1 MIWGQLDLLIEILR
15 NFVNIIIDEKIF
27 LFVLMLLSV
36 LYIDMYL
43 YLLYGVVI
51 VKGFVLNLRI
61 FCRYVWE
68 LEGYVG
74 EMYGNICVF
83 KFLQLELYNVKREF
97 RNVQCIM
104 L

>member
-1 MIWGQLDLLIEILR
+1 
-15 NFVNIIIDEKIF
+15 
-27 LFVLMLLSV
+27 
-36 LYIDMYL
+36 MYL

-83 KFLQLELYNVKREF
+83 KFL
-97 RNVQCIM
+97 
-104 L
+104 